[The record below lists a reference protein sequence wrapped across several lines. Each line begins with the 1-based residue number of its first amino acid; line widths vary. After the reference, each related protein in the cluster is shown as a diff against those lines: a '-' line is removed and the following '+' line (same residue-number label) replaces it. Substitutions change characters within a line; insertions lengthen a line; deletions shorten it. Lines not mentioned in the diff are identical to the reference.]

1 MDLQRARSLVKQ
13 YTAVRDATV
22 VEQVAQRMV
31 ATGEGVWHSLSQV
44 TGKPCWCSKCATH
57 LRRLGSG

>member
-13 YTAVRDATV
+13 YTAARDPVV

-31 ATGEGVWHSLSQV
+31 DTGECVWHAFAQV
-44 TGKPCWCSKCATH
+44 TGKACWCAECA
-57 LRRLGSG
+57 G